1 MPFVA
6 LYRPRSSAP
15 AVHAAALA
23 ALGALLAALLLG
35 PPPARGSEPQPVE
48 IILAQRPVML
58 DLYLPTGDAP
68 PRGAVV
74 LAHGFTRTRA
84 TMAEHAAALAALG
97 LIAAV
102 PDLPYVTDSRANA
115 RVLADLV
122 QWLRAGTQTPAV
134 ARVVLV
140 GFSAGGLAAL
150 LAADAPGVAGY
161 VGLDPFDR
169 PGGVGRD
176 KAAQLTVP
184 ARLVRARPSA
194 CNAFSIA
201 EPWVKALRALEDDR
215 IIEGASHCDFE
226 APTDRLC
233 QWVCGQADAGRQQAV
248 RAALLEAVNRWLP
261 GATPAALREP
271 GTPREPGAPR

>member
-1 MPFVA
+1 V
-6 LYRPRSSAP
+6 
-15 AVHAAALA
+15 LA

-35 PPPARGSEPQPVE
+35 PPPARGIEPQPVE

-68 PRGAVV
+68 PHGAVV

-134 ARVVLV
+134 ARVGALGQGPARV
-140 GFSAGGLAAL
+140 GGRPDHRGRQPLRLRSANGPPVPMGLRPGRCRAPAGGACGAA
-150 LAADAPGVAGY
+150 GSGESVA
-161 VGLDPFDR
+161 
-169 PGGVGRD
+169 
-176 KAAQLTVP
+176 
-184 ARLVRARPSA
+184 
-194 CNAFSIA
+194 
-201 EPWVKALRALEDDR
+201 
-215 IIEGASHCDFE
+215 
-226 APTDRLC
+226 
-233 QWVCGQADAGRQQAV
+233 AGRGAGG
-248 RAALLEAVNRWLP
+248 AA
-261 GATPAALREP
+261 
-271 GTPREPGAPR
+271 